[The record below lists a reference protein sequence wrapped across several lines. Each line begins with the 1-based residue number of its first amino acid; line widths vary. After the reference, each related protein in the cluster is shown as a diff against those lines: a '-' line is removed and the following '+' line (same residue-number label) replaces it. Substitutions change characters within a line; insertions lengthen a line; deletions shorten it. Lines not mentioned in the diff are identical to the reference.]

1 MILSLS
7 AKELEGRICGIA
19 EELNKISLALCH
31 VKSKSQ
37 NFKLIFN
44 HKSDFLFN
52 SNLSKKLFIFRIA
65 EIL

>member
-7 AKELEGRICGIA
+7 ARDREALILGIV
-19 EELNKISLALCH
+19 EELHCKSLALCH